1 MCLAYTR
8 TEHPS
13 VPGSSPQSERSIEM
27 TEDIKTIKSDIP
39 GGLSIA
45 NDVIADIAGYA
56 ALECYGVVGMAA
68 PNLQDGIAKILP
80 RARLR
85 RGINVESGEAGV
97 RVDLFVVIEYGT
109 SISAVSK
116 NLVDNVTFALTDLA
130 SVTIDSVEVHVQ
142 GVKTRN

>member
-1 MCLAYTR
+1 
-8 TEHPS
+8 
-13 VPGSSPQSERSIEM
+13 M